1 MHVVDHDV
9 DVHVHDEFASDAVVH
24 EVDAHVVV
32 THDVTGIP
40 GMLLHDDLEDL
51 DVDLSVV

>member
-24 EVDAHVVV
+24 VVVDAHVVV
-32 THDVTGIP
+32 TYDVT
-40 GMLLHDDLEDL
+40 
-51 DVDLSVV
+51 